1 MVNDFTEQ
9 LAESLKALRGCQALL
24 PTAVEAAGLIA
35 ASLKAGGTVAFCGNG
50 GSASQAQHF
59 AAELVGRFRRERA
72 PLRAIA
78 LTTDSSILTA
88 VGNDYGFDEVFAR
101 QVQGLLRAG
110 DVLVGLSTSGN
121 APNVCTAFAAGRRLG
136 VRLVGLTGRDGGHLA
151 PLCDLELR
159 VPADATARVQ
169 EAHLFLG
176 HLLCDAVEASLA
188 EWA

>member
-1 MVNDFTEQ
+1 MITDFTEQ
-9 LAESLKALRGCQALL
+9 LAECLRTLRGCEALL
-24 PTAVEAAGLIA
+24 PTAAEAAGVIV

-50 GSASQAQHF
+50 GSAAQAQHF

-72 PLRAIA
+72 PFHAIA
-78 LTTDSSILTA
+78 LNTDSSILTA
-88 VGNDYGFDEVFAR
+88 IGNDYGFDEVFSR

-159 VPADATARVQ
+159 VPSDLTARTQ

-176 HLLCDAVEASLA
+176 HLLCDAVEAALA
-188 EWA
+188 DWA